1 MLAVEVTGVGL
12 TFLLEKTMA
21 SKEEKEILV
30 TLLLKTGSELSFFL
44 FFFFNFILTTG
55 QERIRFRSVYSHE
68 IVDESLHCFFVG
80 VQAEAT
86 TSVGCHTVQEESRG

>member
-44 FFFFNFILTTG
+44 FFFSISF
-55 QERIRFRSVYSHE
+55 
-68 IVDESLHCFFVG
+68 
-80 VQAEAT
+80 
-86 TSVGCHTVQEESRG
+86 

>member
-44 FFFFNFILTTG
+44 FFFNFILTTG
-55 QERIRFRSVYSHE
+55 QERIRFRSVYSHD
-68 IVDESLHCFFVG
+68 IVDESLHCYFVG

-86 TSVGCHTVQEESRG
+86 TFVGCHTVQEESRG